1 MTALTFFSSLT
12 TARSGADVSER
23 NLRGSRRRFMRVRPA
38 VGIPTMAP
46 VALFC
51 LLYPAICAKGRPAS
65 PPMAVCNLGVL
76 APGQKILQVIDVRN
90 PFHQPFRV
98 RGVYSTCGCTSGKLL
113 TPPGSEIAPEAHC
126 MLRLDI
132 AARVWPGPEAVEVT
146 IAGTVGR
153 SAEVLRYLVKY
164 EVRNLIR
171 FPGINYYVDLGN
183 VAESSLPQWRVLRI
197 RRGGNPTPWDEV
209 RCTALSRS
217 IEAHLGRPHDR
228 DYLVRLRLAR
238 TPSLGMKTCTL
249 RFSFFDRGR
258 KLRYYVDRPVVF
270 RVVGPVDLVP
280 ESILFGAVP
289 RGKAVSES
297 LHLFVRAGSQA
308 DPYRIVSLRVP
319 RGSPIIARIVTS
331 GRAARITLKTTRAPA
346 HVTGHVEVV
355 ISNRH
360 SLYRFREDYMALVIG
375 THGEPPATCERK

>member
-1 MTALTFFSSLT
+1 MIAPTSLPFPTTVCPCSSVPGHDLCCSPR
-12 TARSGADVSER
+12 RS
-23 NLRGSRRRFMRVRPA
+23 NLLRSVVRGPVIACVAFLCFLHPPLRVQ
-38 VGIPTMAP
+38 GQP
-46 VALFC
+46 V
-51 LLYPAICAKGRPAS
+51 P
-65 PPMAVCNLGVL
+65 PPMAVCDLGVL

-90 PFHQPFRV
+90 PFHRPFRV
-98 RGVYSTCGCTSGKLL
+98 RGVYSTCGCTRGKLL
-113 TPPGSEIAPEAHC
+113 TPPGSEIAPDGQC
-126 MLRLDI
+126 LLRLDI

-146 IAGTVGR
+146 VLGTVAG
-153 SAEVLRYLVKY
+153 SAEALRYLVKY

-197 RRGGNPTPWDEV
+197 QRGGNPTPWDEV

-238 TPSLGMKTCTL
+238 TPSLGMRSCTL
-249 RFSFFDRGR
+249 RFSFFDHGK

-289 RGKAVSES
+289 RGKAVSET
-297 LHLFVRAGSQA
+297 LHLFVSAGSQA
-308 DPYRIVSLRVP
+308 GPYRIVGLRVP
-319 RGSPIIARIVTS
+319 RGSPVIARIAS
-331 GRAARITLKTTRAPA
+331 DGQAARITLKTAQAPA
-346 HVTGHVEVV
+346 HASGHVEVV
-355 ISNRH
+355 ISNRR
-360 SLYRFREDYMALVIG
+360 SSYLFREDYMALVIG
-375 THGEPPATCERK
+375 TGGELPATCQRK